1 MLKKYGVTYKT
12 LFTDET
18 HSVVA
23 AKFGLHI
30 IGVFDMFG
38 NFIPLLSMLT
48 SRAEEQD
55 IGLMFRAFF
64 ASVPVGS
71 NFEPRVIMTD
81 KAPAYSALFARAE
94 YSHLIHRWCYWCVGV
109 VCGVLQLRDF

>member
-1 MLKKYGVTYKT
+1 MLKKYGATYKT

-23 AKFGLHI
+23 AKFGLHV

-38 NFIPLLSMLT
+38 NFIPLICMLT

-55 IGLMFRAFF
+55 IDLMFRALF
-64 ASVPVGS
+64 ASVPDGS
-71 NFEPRVIMTD
+71 NFEPRVVMTD
-81 KAPAYSALFARAE
+81 KAQAYSALFARAE
-94 YSHLIHRWCYWCVGV
+94 YGHLIHRWCYWCAGG
-109 VCGVLQLRDF
+109 VCGVLRLGVF